1 MKQLYKEFALTVA
14 LVRLLQTFKTKV
26 FIEVLIS
33 ILPCSFNF
41 ICFLSNQNQSKHY
54 NEFLNCSKLTE
65 NMINFNKTNLNF
77 IYFCA
82 FNVSRKIF

>member
-1 MKQLYKEFALTVA
+1 MKQLYKEFALNVA

-54 NEFLNCSKLTE
+54 N
-65 NMINFNKTNLNF
+65 
-77 IYFCA
+77 
-82 FNVSRKIF
+82 

>member
-1 MKQLYKEFALTVA
+1 MKQLYKEFALTEA

-33 ILPCSFNF
+33 ILPRSFNF

-54 NEFLNCSKLTE
+54 N
-65 NMINFNKTNLNF
+65 
-77 IYFCA
+77 
-82 FNVSRKIF
+82 